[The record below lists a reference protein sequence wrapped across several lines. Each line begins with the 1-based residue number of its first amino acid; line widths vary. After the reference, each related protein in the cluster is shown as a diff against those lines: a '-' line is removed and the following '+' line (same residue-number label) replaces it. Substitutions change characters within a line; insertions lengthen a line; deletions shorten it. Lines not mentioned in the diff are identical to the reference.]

1 MPSKPAI
8 NTAALHL
15 FPPFSPLSDKHII
28 TIMSLMAFAAG
39 YMPCIDDIDMQVFS
53 ATATPPPQ
61 VGFVSEPTAI
71 PFPAQPPAA
80 TASPEADA
88 DAGESA
94 DERRLRRRISN
105 RESARRSR
113 ARKQRRLD
121 ELGDAAALL
130 ERRRRELAA
139 GAQAARGRLAL
150 ALLANAGLRAEAA
163 ALSRRFAAAR
173 RALDLGR
180 LYAAA
185 AAAGSVAR
193 QLDIE
198 QTIASLI
205 A

>member
-1 MPSKPAI
+1 
-8 NTAALHL
+8 
-15 FPPFSPLSDKHII
+15 
-28 TIMSLMAFAAG
+28 MAFSAG

-53 ATATPPPQ
+53 ATATPPPPPQ
-61 VGFVSEPTAI
+61 VGFVSDPTAI

-80 TASPEADA
+80 TASPEAEADA

-185 AAAGSVAR
+185 AAAAAGSVAR

>member
-1 MPSKPAI
+1 
-8 NTAALHL
+8 
-15 FPPFSPLSDKHII
+15 
-28 TIMSLMAFAAG
+28 MAFSAG

-53 ATATPPPQ
+53 ATATPPPPPQ
-61 VGFVSEPTAI
+61 VGFVSDPTAI

-185 AAAGSVAR
+185 AAAAAGSVAR